1 MPFSFTILPRKFG
14 FSYFPFIQSLSVLRN
29 QEESH
34 SKVAL
39 AAPVKAY
46 KQEKKLYVKRCSD
59 ESAISWPLD
68 QQGCDSDGSR
78 KDQVCCGLGSAKE
91 GESRQQW

>member
-46 KQEKKLYVKRCSD
+46 KQEREQLIQKKEDQTDRAEKR
-59 ESAISWPLD
+59 EPLFFFWYIISYNYLNYLSLP
-68 QQGCDSDGSR
+68 
-78 KDQVCCGLGSAKE
+78 V
-91 GESRQQW
+91 